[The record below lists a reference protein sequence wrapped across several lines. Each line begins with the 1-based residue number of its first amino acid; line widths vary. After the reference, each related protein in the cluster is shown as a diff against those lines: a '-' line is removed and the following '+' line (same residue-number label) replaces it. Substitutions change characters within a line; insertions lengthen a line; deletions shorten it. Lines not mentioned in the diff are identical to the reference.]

1 MVQCITSS
9 KSVLHLK
16 DFFKSENPITLI
28 FAECM
33 FTRICGR
40 LNKTADILFDIDWW
54 TFSVTF
60 SRMPMGGG
68 EAGERKDP
76 FYKHGMNIS
85 YGHSL

>member
-1 MVQCITSS
+1 MLLIQYITSS

-16 DFFKSENPITLI
+16 DFFMNENPITLI

-40 LNKTADILFDIDWW
+40 LNKTADILLFDTDWW

-60 SRMPMGGG
+60 SRMPTGNGN
-68 EAGERKDP
+68 AGERRDP
-76 FYKHGMNIS
+76 FIS
-85 YGHSL
+85 ME